1 MTMYKNEILEE
12 IHQYREDYAKFFNY
26 DLNAIFKDLRE
37 KQIASGREF
46 FKLPIKR
53 QSRRS

>member
-1 MTMYKNEILEE
+1 MYKNEILEE